1 MYKIELF
8 KDNLSCCLF
17 PCKLPRHLKL
27 ALFMVRFPRFLV
39 CFQTKLELAGLGG
52 AGFVLA
58 SWWEV
63 PPVRAGLAGLNGF
76 TLV

>member
-1 MYKIELF
+1 MLLVPMLATKALET
-8 KDNLSCCLF
+8 SPVHGPVSQVSCLF
-17 PCKLPRHLKL
+17 LN
-27 ALFMVRFPRFLV
+27 
-39 CFQTKLELAGLGG
+39 QTRRELAGLGG